1 VSLKYH
7 DLSIICPILLG
18 LQWERDAKRILL
30 TSDFKSFKEM
40 LENPELY
47 KAFRKHVGKYLAL
60 ENCVFYEEVILRLLS
75 L

>member
-1 VSLKYH
+1 MI
-7 DLSIICPILLG
+7 SIICPIMLG
-18 LQWERDAKRILL
+18 IRWHRDSRQILL

-47 KAFRKHVGKYLAL
+47 KVFRKHVAKYLAL

-75 L
+75 LNYEY